1 VRLPRG
7 DEGAGEHITLLKLY
21 CRQGMKRM
29 AASSFKT
36 KCLAVMDEVRSKR
49 ETVMITKKR

>member
-1 VRLPRG
+1 
-7 DEGAGEHITLLKLY
+7 
-21 CRQGMKRM
+21 M